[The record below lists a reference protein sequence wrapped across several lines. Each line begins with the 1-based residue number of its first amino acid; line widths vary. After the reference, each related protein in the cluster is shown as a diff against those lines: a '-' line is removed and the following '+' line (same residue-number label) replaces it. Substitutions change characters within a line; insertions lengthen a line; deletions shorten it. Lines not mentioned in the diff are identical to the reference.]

1 MLRINPNAY
10 LASPFTPV
18 LPFLYQTRTLQA
30 QLLSRDEKRVIPRWR
45 AHRSFSST
53 SRNRATI
60 SNVAAHEIPFEK
72 AASSSKAK
80 GGSRNRS
87 RKSDFRRLN
96 VSRLTESDIER
107 HLQFSPSYATASD
120 STIPHSTITASE
132 KAAFNKLAKYIA
144 RSEVEEASSEDEND
158 DEFIRELGDEFGS
171 EIVQDID
178 TIFERSIERQ
188 SSLDENHT
196 TASSIARQSS
206 EAMRLEPL
214 RKSHEKAFAK
224 KLDSTET
231 DIEVWTLLEKEVFR
245 VFGELKERS
254 KGKKAEE
261 ASHSVNKGKVPEK
274 EQKKGTDSSKTSKDV
289 LSVMQNN
296 YSGYCLSALRLLRRE
311 FPRSPYVLHLL
322 PTIKRFGPISYVL
335 GATTAL
341 YNEILFVKWTQYSDL
356 AGMADLVKEMLD
368 KGVEINEVS
377 IHLLAAVAQERQ
389 TALSADGDVNQAT
402 KTWWRLS
409 GVQDSWDRVRL
420 LLAASIEGLRGRR
433 AREETKQKND
443 YDEDRVDSAATVE
456 TLHQGSD
463 ERKRGYEGAHHRA
476 KSPTQEGA
484 SRTFH
489 ASERP
494 RKRPKKRP
502 KGLVRY
508 HVV

>member
-1 MLRINPNAY
+1 MPSRNRHSIMILINPNAY

-45 AHRSFSST
+45 AHRGFSST
-53 SRNRATI
+53 SSYCATI

-72 AASSSKAK
+72 TASSSKTK

-87 RKSDFRRLN
+87 RKSNFHRLN

-132 KAAFNKLAKYIA
+132 KAAFDKLAKYIA
-144 RSEVEEASSEDEND
+144 RSEVEEASSEDENG

-171 EIVQDID
+171 DIVQDIG
-178 TIFERSIERQ
+178 TIFERAIERQ

-224 KLDSTET
+224 KLDSTKT

-274 EQKKGTDSSKTSKDV
+274 EQKKTDSSKMSKDV
-289 LSVMQNN
+289 LSVMKNN
-296 YSGYCLSALRLLRRE
+296 YSDYCLSALRLLRRE

-377 IHLLAAVAQERQ
+377 IHLLVAVAQERQ
-389 TALSADGDVNQAT
+389 RALSADGDVNQAT
-402 KTWWRLS
+402 KMWWRLS
-409 GVQDSWDRVRL
+409 GVQASWDRVRL
-420 LLAASIEGLRGRR
+420 LLAASIEALRGRR
-433 AREETKQKND
+433 AREETKQMND
-443 YDEDRVDSAATVE
+443 YDEDSVDSAATVK

-476 KSPTQEGA
+476 KSPAQEGA

-489 ASERP
+489 ASEW
-494 RKRPKKRP
+494 P

-508 HVV
+508 LVV